1 MPAPL
6 TITQHELD
14 ARPLQAIP
22 APLYATLKATLSAAV
37 YAAVEPKKTD
47 LIEAYA
53 FFLANS
59 LAVEVAA

>member
-14 ARPLQAIP
+14 TRPLQYIP
-22 APLYATLKATLSAAV
+22 SPHYATLKATLSAAV
-37 YAAVEPKKTD
+37 HAAAEPKKMD

-59 LAVEVAA
+59 LSVEVVA